1 MSRRLNETSTPG
13 DSPRCAYA
21 TARHCPT
28 VARSQVR
35 IRRTQSKPSTN
46 AESANQHTLTG
57 DLACSYLV
65 RNGFLSL
72 SKQVST
78 FSHINK
84 GCSMRDDGYWDEANT
99 KCKHNKTCTDWKHA
113 RMLTACWGLSVCFSC
128 PPEATPGRVLSQVC
142 YGGST
147 MCSQRL
153 EDL

>member
-1 MSRRLNETSTPG
+1 MQPRDIVQLWRDHKFGSVVLN
-13 DSPRCAYA
+13 
-21 TARHCPT
+21 
-28 VARSQVR
+28 
-35 IRRTQSKPSTN
+35 QSLQQT

-113 RMLTACWGLSVCFSC
+113 RMLTACWGFTRGYAGKSSFPGLLWWQYHVL
-128 PPEATPGRVLSQVC
+128 ATPRGSVTESFSRHPANCRMGRLWL
-142 YGGST
+142 G
-147 MCSQRL
+147 
-153 EDL
+153 